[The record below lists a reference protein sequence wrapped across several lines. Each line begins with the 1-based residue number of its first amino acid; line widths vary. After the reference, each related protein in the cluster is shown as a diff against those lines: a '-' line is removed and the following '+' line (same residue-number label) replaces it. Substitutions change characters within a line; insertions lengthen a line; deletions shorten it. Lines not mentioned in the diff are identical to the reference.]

1 MPMLFDIPP
10 LLFFQSKNPFT
21 GSRGEFRFRVE
32 PGDALSVAIW
42 RGPYCYEKSEI
53 LETRDFPLDADGRE
67 AMLAWLEEKSREI
80 NEE

>member
-1 MPMLFDIPP
+1 MFDIPP

-21 GSRGEFRFRVE
+21 GSRKELRFRIQ
-32 PGDALSVAIW
+32 PGESLAVSIW

-53 LETRDFPLDADGRE
+53 LETKDFPLDNEGRE

-80 NEE
+80 NQDEE